1 MVPDNTDPVQRT
13 EDYEVISL
21 YDLITIL
28 LKRKLQIFLVFFLCV
43 VLAVAG
49 SLMMKPVYRTS
60 SALSPGWIMDTEGN
74 IKYVESPQNLSAII
88 SKGSFNSQVM
98 QKLGWDPSDLINNF
112 IVQTDLPKNTSTVY
126 LSIDSG
132 NTERALEYMNA
143 LINYLIDYYGE
154 RTRVIT
160 GKIKNDITV
169 SERKLEVLKKTE
181 ERLQLQLKDMQKNTA
196 DILRHR
202 DALLTDEDKTT
213 DTLSLLLYSN
223 TIQQNVS
230 YMDQL
235 YQLIEENGMQQKDL
249 QQNIGDLMLQL
260 SRGGKSTGKDIL
272 DKGQFEGLIVV
283 QKPIVDPKR
292 VKPNRTLMVALAGVL
307 GLFLGVFVAFFRE
320 FWENQKELRAQA

>member
-1 MVPDNTDPVQRT
+1 
-13 EDYEVISL
+13 
-21 YDLITIL
+21 
-28 LKRKLQIFLVFFLCV
+28 
-43 VLAVAG
+43 
-49 SLMMKPVYRTS
+49 
-60 SALSPGWIMDTEGN
+60 
-74 IKYVESPQNLSAII
+74 
-88 SKGSFNSQVM
+88 
-98 QKLGWDPSDLINNF
+98 
-112 IVQTDLPKNTSTVY
+112 
-126 LSIDSG
+126 
-132 NTERALEYMNA
+132 MNA

-202 DALLTDEDKTT
+202 DALLTDEEKDT
-213 DTLSLLLYSN
+213 DTLALLLYSN

-292 VKPNRTLMVALAGVL
+292 VKPNRTLIVALAGVL
-307 GLFLGVFVAFFRE
+307 GIFLGVFVAFFRE

>member
-1 MVPDNTDPVQRT
+1 MVPDNTNAVQRA

-21 YDLITIL
+21 YDLINIL
-28 LKRKLQIFLVFFLCV
+28 LKRKFQIFLVLFLCL

-98 QKLGWDPSDLINNF
+98 QKLGWDPSDPINNF

-132 NTERALEYMNA
+132 NTELTLEYMNA
-143 LINYLIDYYGE
+143 LISYLIDYYGE